1 MNSPKFTVASS
12 LPRRVETAHT
22 DKAMP
27 PLGEKPTNV
36 ATDGARV
43 RSKRLP
49 LATADLLENFRIL
62 LCFGAR
68 NPLSVPLLS
77 LRAGVSL
84 DIVYA

>member
-1 MNSPKFTVASS
+1 
-12 LPRRVETAHT
+12 
-22 DKAMP
+22 
-27 PLGEKPTNV
+27 
-36 ATDGARV
+36 
-43 RSKRLP
+43 LP